1 MNQPYFG
8 AYRGGF
14 QTLPSNAYEM
24 MTAPTKQNA
33 QTIGMVTGALGGAIS
48 ANQAAKAGT
57 AAFEQ
62 GSAAQYSG
70 LQSMSQATGV
80 PMNPELANQYMNIG
94 QMSPQ
99 QQAAFQN
106 SLGQEAQRIQSL
118 YNISNQQRQV
128 QQSGQ
133 NLYRQ
138 GLNQA
143 ISAYVEPMMP
153 MSGSGASNVGAV
165 PTTPDMQPVIDASLF
180 PPAQYSTPVYGG
192 AYDNYGSMMPR
203 VGTLRL

>member
-24 MTAPTKQNA
+24 MTAPTNQNA

-62 GSAAQYSG
+62 GSAAQFKG
-70 LQSMSQATGV
+70 IETISQATGV

-106 SLGQEAQRIQSL
+106 SLGQEAQRIQNL
-118 YNISNQQRQV
+118 YNIGNQQRQM
-128 QQSGQ
+128 QQGIYSQ
-133 NLYRQ
+133 DTLSR
-138 GLNQA
+138 GL
-143 ISAYVEPMMP
+143 SAP
-153 MSGSGASNVGAV
+153 
-165 PTTPDMQPVIDASLF
+165 F
-180 PPAQYSTPVYGG
+180 YGG
-192 AYDNYGSMMPR
+192 GAPSAGAAPAMPVGQGGMPAYNPLFGY
-203 VGTLRL
+203 

>member
-1 MNQPYFG
+1 MP
-8 AYRGGF
+8 A
-14 QTLPSNAYEM
+14 NAYEM

-33 QTIGMVTGALGGAIS
+33 QTIGMVAGALGGAIG
-48 ANQAAKAGT
+48 ANQAAKAGA

-106 SLGQEAQRIQSL
+106 SLGQEAQRIQNL
-118 YNISNQQRQV
+118 YNISNQQRQFQQAQQAQGV
-128 QQSGQ
+128 QQAGALIDAALAGRNQNAMAPAMAPAMPSGQ
-133 NLYRQ
+133 
-138 GLNQA
+138 GGMP
-143 ISAYVEPMMP
+143 AYNP
-153 MSGSGASNVGAV
+153 
-165 PTTPDMQPVIDASLF
+165 LF
-180 PPAQYSTPVYGG
+180 GY
-192 AYDNYGSMMPR
+192 
-203 VGTLRL
+203 